1 MTETQ
6 KTEADHILET
16 RAALLEA
23 AIPHVVFDGWSDAT
37 FDAAVAESGVDA
49 GLAAQACPR
58 KGLDLAVAYH
68 RQGDRAMVAAM
79 EAADLQSMRYSDRV
93 AYGLRARLE
102 TADRE
107 LVHRGST
114 LFALPHH
121 AAEGAGLI
129 WETSSAI
136 WDALGDTSRDVN
148 WYSKRAMLSAV
159 YSSAVLFWLGDTS
172 EDSAETWAFIDRRIS
187 DVMKIETTKAKLRDN
202 PLSKAFMAG
211 PGRLLD
217 LIKAPDTSAQSNMP
231 GYVAPKS

>member
-1 MTETQ
+1 MTQTH
-6 KTEADHILET
+6 KTEADHIQDT

-37 FDAAVAESGVDA
+37 FAAAVDESGVDA
-49 GLAAQACPR
+49 GLATQACPR

-68 RQGDRAMVAAM
+68 RQGDREMVAAI
-79 EAADLQSMRYSDRV
+79 ETADLQSMRYSERV
-93 AYGLRARLE
+93 AFALRTRLKA
-102 TADRE
+102 ADRE
-107 LVHRGST
+107 LVRRGST

-129 WETSSAI
+129 WETSDAV

-148 WYSKRAMLSAV
+148 WYSKRAMLAAV

-172 EDSAETWAFIDRRIS
+172 EESAETWAFIDRRIE

-217 LIKAPDTSAQSNMP
+217 LIKAPDTAAQDDLP

>member
-1 MTETQ
+1 MTKTQ
-6 KTEADHILET
+6 KTEADHIAET
-16 RAALLEA
+16 RAKLLEA
-23 AIPHVVFDGWSDAT
+23 AVPHVVFDGWSDAT
-37 FDAAVAESGVDA
+37 FAAAVAESGVDA

-68 RQGDRAMVAAM
+68 RQGDREMLAAM
-79 EAADLQSMRYSDRV
+79 DEADLAAMRYSERV
-93 AYGLRARLE
+93 ALALRARLDA
-102 TADRE
+102 ADRE
-107 LVHRGST
+107 LVRRGSA

-136 WDALGDTSRDVN
+136 WDALGDSSRDVN

-172 EDSAETWAFIDRRIS
+172 EESAATSDFIDRRIA
-187 DVMKIETTKAKLRDN
+187 DVMKIETTKAKLREN

-217 LIKAPDTSAQSNMP
+217 LVKAPDTAVQSDLP

>member
-1 MTETQ
+1 MSETQ
-6 KTEADHILET
+6 KTEADHIAET

-37 FDAAVAESGVDA
+37 FSAAVAESGVDA

-58 KGLDLAVAYH
+58 KGIDLAVAYH

-79 EAADLQSMRYSDRV
+79 EAADLQSMRYSERV
-93 AYGLRARLE
+93 AFGLRARLE
-102 TADRE
+102 AADRE
-107 LVHRGST
+107 LVRRGST

-159 YSSAVLFWLGDTS
+159 YSSAVLFWLGDNS
-172 EDSAETWAFIDRRIS
+172 EDSAATSDFIDRRIA
-187 DVMKIETTKAKLRDN
+187 DVMKIETTKAKLREN

-211 PGRLLD
+211 PGRLFD
-217 LIKAPDTSAQSNMP
+217 LIKAPDVAVRSDLP
-231 GYVAPKS
+231 GYIAPKS

>member
-6 KTEADHILET
+6 KTEADHIQET

-37 FDAAVAESGVDA
+37 FVAAVDESGVDA

-68 RQGDRAMVAAM
+68 RQGDREMLAAM
-79 EAADLQSMRYSDRV
+79 DAADLQSMRYSERV
-93 AYGLRARLE
+93 AFAVCARLKA
-102 TADRE
+102 ADRE
-107 LVHRGST
+107 LVRRGST

-148 WYSKRAMLSAV
+148 WYSKRAMLAAV

-172 EDSAETWAFIDRRIS
+172 EGSAQTWAFIDRRIN

-211 PGRLLD
+211 PGRLFD
-217 LIKAPDTSAQSNMP
+217 LIKAPDTAAQNDLP